1 MSEDYTLEWLAAGGA
16 KLGGRLTFRTCTPLF
31 EELRQRGG
39 ATPVGGPV
47 DLTGVDRVDSAGLAV
62 LLEWQ
67 ALQKTAGHRLDLVN
81 APDSLLR
88 LAQLAEA
95 VELLNLSG
103 RTETA
108 A

>member
-16 KLGGRLTFRTCTPLF
+16 RLGGRLTFRTCTPLF
-31 EELRQRGG
+31 EELQRRGET
-39 ATPVGGPV
+39 TPVDGPV
-47 DLTGVDRVDSAGLAV
+47 DLAEVDQVDSAGLAV

-67 ALQKTAGHRLDLVN
+67 AQQKAAGHRLSLVN

-103 RTETA
+103 RDETA
-108 A
+108 V